1 MELLLV
7 VLQIFGELTLFV
19 VSFAVAPVR
28 FCFSSTYR
36 SKVMASWHGKPFTAF
51 FSVLCGM
58 IALACLG
65 GMIWLW
71 AGWINAARELE
82 IARKEPLTESTQSS
96 LKEKLWEEAQDF
108 ARRKLDSWKER
119 SGKE

>member
-1 MELLLV
+1 
-7 VLQIFGELTLFV
+7 
-19 VSFAVAPVR
+19 
-28 FCFSSTYR
+28 
-36 SKVMASWHGKPFTAF
+36 MASWHGKPFTAF
-51 FSVLCGM
+51 FSVLGGM
-58 IALACLG
+58 IALGCLG

-96 LKEKLWEEAQDF
+96 LKEKLWEEAQDL